1 MRIISGLE
9 QVPCFFF
16 YNVLLSFCS
25 PSLYFF
31 VGPVWSKQC
40 TGNYY
45 FIKDFARNTVISHSN
60 SAIVNASVKLRPQ
73 LGKYT
78 FNVIMS
84 QFSRSFLSKLYF
96 HCRRFLSLIRVVMQG
111 WIIVYRE
118 TIYSMTQINIGVI

>member
-1 MRIISGLE
+1 M
-9 QVPCFFF
+9 
-16 YNVLLSFCS
+16 
-25 PSLYFF
+25 
-31 VGPVWSKQC
+31 
-40 TGNYY
+40 
-45 FIKDFARNTVISHSN
+45 VISHSN

-96 HCRRFLSLIRVVMQG
+96 HCRTFLSLIRVVMRG
-111 WIIVYRE
+111 RIIVYRE